1 MCLSGI
7 SFARPSS
14 RDEQD
19 SGQLNGGVGNNIRN
33 QGGDKVARKQ
43 KQEAKLKY
51 DAQKFLTLVPEEYVF
66 RCHDGR
72 ILKNMK
78 ELREALAVMADETFA
93 YHSNSE
99 KKDFSNWVRDVIGD
113 EKLAKDLENA
123 LDRNQAA
130 RIVTSRI
137 DILIKALA

>member
-1 MCLSGI
+1 M
-7 SFARPSS
+7 
-14 RDEQD
+14 
-19 SGQLNGGVGNNIRN
+19 
-33 QGGDKVARKQ
+33 ARKQ

-72 ILKNMK
+72 ILKSMK
-78 ELREALAVMADETFA
+78 ELGEALAVMADETFA
-93 YHSNSE
+93 YHSNSD
-99 KKDFSNWVRDVIGD
+99 KKDFSNWMRDVIGD

-130 RIVTSRI
+130 GIVTSRV
-137 DILIKALA
+137 DTLTKALV

>member
-1 MCLSGI
+1 M
-7 SFARPSS
+7 
-14 RDEQD
+14 
-19 SGQLNGGVGNNIRN
+19 V
-33 QGGDKVARKQ
+33 RKQ

-51 DAQKFLTLVPEEYVF
+51 DAQKLLTLVPEEYVF

-78 ELREALAVMADETFA
+78 ELGEALAVMADETFA

-137 DILIKALA
+137 DIFTKALA

>member
-1 MCLSGI
+1 M
-7 SFARPSS
+7 
-14 RDEQD
+14 
-19 SGQLNGGVGNNIRN
+19 
-33 QGGDKVARKQ
+33 ARKQ
-43 KQEAKLKY
+43 KQETKLKH
-51 DAQKFLTLVPEEYVF
+51 DAQKFLSLVPEEYVF

-72 ILKNMK
+72 IFKNMK
-78 ELREALAVMADETFA
+78 ELGEALAVMADETFA
-93 YHSNSE
+93 HHSNPE

-137 DILIKALA
+137 DILKEH

>member
-1 MCLSGI
+1 
-7 SFARPSS
+7 
-14 RDEQD
+14 
-19 SGQLNGGVGNNIRN
+19 VG
-33 QGGDKVARKQ
+33 KKQ

-51 DAQKFLTLVPEEYVF
+51 DAQKFLAIVPEEYVF

-72 ILKNMK
+72 ILKDMK
-78 ELREALAVMADETFA
+78 ELLEALAVMANEIFA

-99 KKDFSNWVRDVIGD
+99 EKDFSNWVRDIIGD

-137 DILIKALA
+137 DILTKALV

>member
-1 MCLSGI
+1 
-7 SFARPSS
+7 
-14 RDEQD
+14 
-19 SGQLNGGVGNNIRN
+19 VG
-33 QGGDKVARKQ
+33 KKQ

-51 DAQKFLTLVPEEYVF
+51 DAQKFLAIVPEEYVF

-72 ILKNMK
+72 VLKNMQ
-78 ELREALAVMADETFA
+78 ELEEALATMADETFA

-99 KKDFSNWVRDVIGD
+99 KKDFSNWVRDIIGD

-130 RIVTSRI
+130 RIVASRV
-137 DILIKALA
+137 DILTKVLV

>member
-1 MCLSGI
+1 MG
-7 SFARPSS
+7 
-14 RDEQD
+14 
-19 SGQLNGGVGNNIRN
+19 
-33 QGGDKVARKQ
+33 KKQ

-51 DAQKFLTLVPEEYVF
+51 DAQKFLAIVPEEYVF

-72 ILKNMK
+72 VLKNMQ
-78 ELREALAVMADETFA
+78 ELEEALATMADETFA

-99 KKDFSNWVRDVIGD
+99 KKDFSNWVRDIIGD

-130 RIVTSRI
+130 RIVTSRV
-137 DILIKALA
+137 DILTKVLV

>member
-1 MCLSGI
+1 
-7 SFARPSS
+7 
-14 RDEQD
+14 
-19 SGQLNGGVGNNIRN
+19 
-33 QGGDKVARKQ
+33 VAKRQ

-51 DAQKFLTLVPEEYVF
+51 DAQKLLAIVPEEYVF

-78 ELREALAVMADETFA
+78 ELGEALAVMADETFA

-130 RIVTSRI
+130 RIVASRI
-137 DILIKALA
+137 DILTKALV

>member
-1 MCLSGI
+1 
-7 SFARPSS
+7 
-14 RDEQD
+14 
-19 SGQLNGGVGNNIRN
+19 
-33 QGGDKVARKQ
+33 VARKQ

-130 RIVTSRI
+130 RIVASRI
-137 DILIKALA
+137 DILTKALV

>member
-1 MCLSGI
+1 
-7 SFARPSS
+7 
-14 RDEQD
+14 
-19 SGQLNGGVGNNIRN
+19 VG
-33 QGGDKVARKQ
+33 KKQ

-51 DAQKFLTLVPEEYVF
+51 DAQKFLAIVPEEYVF

-72 ILKNMK
+72 ILKDMK
-78 ELREALAVMADETFA
+78 ELLEALAVMANEIFA

-99 KKDFSNWVRDVIGD
+99 KKDFSNWVRDIIGD

-123 LDRNQAA
+123 LDRNHAA

-137 DILIKALA
+137 DILTKALV

>member
-1 MCLSGI
+1 
-7 SFARPSS
+7 
-14 RDEQD
+14 
-19 SGQLNGGVGNNIRN
+19 
-33 QGGDKVARKQ
+33 VAKRQ

-51 DAQKFLTLVPEEYVF
+51 DAQKFLSIVPEEYVF

-72 ILKNMK
+72 VLKNMK
-78 ELREALAVMADETFA
+78 ELEEALATMADETFA

-99 KKDFSNWVRDVIGD
+99 KKDFSNWVRDIIGD

-137 DILIKALA
+137 DILTKALV

>member
-1 MCLSGI
+1 
-7 SFARPSS
+7 
-14 RDEQD
+14 
-19 SGQLNGGVGNNIRN
+19 
-33 QGGDKVARKQ
+33 VARKQ

-51 DAQKFLTLVPEEYVF
+51 DAQKFLTIVPEEYVF
-66 RCHDGR
+66 RCHDRR

-78 ELREALAVMADETFA
+78 ELGEALAVMADETFA

-113 EKLAKDLENA
+113 EKLAKDLENT

-130 RIVTSRI
+130 RIVSGRI
-137 DILIKALA
+137 DIFTKALV